1 MNSRTNLASGL
12 ALLLTTSASA
22 QISFD
27 PATNYATG
35 ARPEGIAVGH
45 FNQDA
50 FLDLAVITDPQGQN
64 GLERL
69 QIFYGNGDGTFTPGL
84 LIVLPNSSSPSE
96 LAAADFD
103 NDGDDDLVVVL
114 EDFNQVMAIINNGD
128 GSFTLGATAPI
139 GSNARGL
146 DMADYDNDGDMD
158 LVIANRDSN
167 TATVLTNAGNGTFT
181 STTLA
186 AGDEPRAA
194 AFIDINNDGRGDV
207 AITNHDSRSISLYT
221 NTGGSAFT
229 LSATLVMQ
237 SPFRPEGIRAGD
249 LNNDG
254 FDDLAVAAEGNGLNV
269 AFVYLNQGG
278 SLGPAVQYN
287 TNGLDTSGML
297 IADLDCD
304 GALDLI
310 TLNDS
315 SSNVSLLRNNGNGT
329 FAPPQTLAIAS
340 EPGHGVV
347 ADLDGDGDPD
357 LAVTNKLANSF
368 SVLLNQTCEE
378 TGGIASLTDATVTFG
393 TLISGD
399 YTSLIDSDDVYLE
412 VQSAFGFL
420 SSEPNRVSVT
430 VGATTASSPS
440 LLDIAIEAR
449 TNNPNGTATV
459 RIRNWNTNGLDAVGS
474 YAIGTAETVQTFT
487 DVDATNHVRGSDGR
501 IELDM
506 KHIIVATF
514 STSGF
519 RSRFDQVEIATR

>member
-1 MNSRTNLASGL
+1 MNSRITLTTGL
-12 ALLLTTSASA
+12 ALFLTTSAFA

-27 PATNYATG
+27 PAINYATG
-35 ARPEGIAVGH
+35 VRPAGIAAGH

-50 FLDLAVITDPQGQN
+50 FLDLAVVTDPQNQN

-69 QIFYGNGDGTFTPGL
+69 QIFNGNGDGTYTPGL
-84 LIVLPNSSSPSE
+84 LIVLPNSSSPAE

-103 NDGDDDLVVVL
+103 NDSDDDFVVVL
-114 EDFNQVMAIINNGD
+114 EDFNQVMTITNNGN

-146 DMADYDNDGDMD
+146 DMADYDNDGDVD

-186 AGDEPRAA
+186 AGVEPRAA
-194 AFIDINNDGRGDV
+194 AFIDINSDGRGDV
-207 AITNHDSRSISLYT
+207 AISNHDSRSISLYT
-221 NTGGSAFT
+221 NSGGSAFT
-229 LSATLVMQ
+229 LSGTLAMQ
-237 SPFRPEGIRAGD
+237 SPFRPEGLRGGD

-254 FDDLAVAAEGNGLNV
+254 MDDLAVAAEGNGVNV

-278 SLGPAVQYN
+278 SLGPAAQYN
-287 TNGLDTSGML
+287 TNGVDTSGML

-304 GALDLI
+304 DALDLI

-329 FAPPQTLAIAS
+329 FAPGQTLAIAS
-340 EPGHGVV
+340 EPGQGVA
-347 ADLDGDGDPD
+347 ADLDGDGDVD

-378 TGGIASLTDATVTFG
+378 AGVASLTDAAVTFG
-393 TLISGD
+393 SLVSG
-399 YTSLIDSDDVYLE
+399 TFNSMIDSDDVYYE

-430 VGATTASSPS
+430 VGAATASTPS

-459 RIRNWNTNGLDAVGS
+459 RIRNWNTNGLDSVGS
-474 YAIGTAETVQTFT
+474 YAIGTAETVQMFN
-487 DVDATNHVRGSDGR
+487 DVSATNHVRSSDGR

-506 KHIIVATF
+506 KHIIIATF